1 MTLTDIIP
9 ELNNGIENLTNALI
23 DFGGQQFQLQNSDI
37 FSTYIQNRGTW
48 GLLSTAAIQI
58 LWPRHFEQLFRRYFP
73 N

>member
-37 FSTYIQNRGTW
+37 FSTYIQNPQRYM

-58 LWPRHFEQLFRRYFP
+58 LWPRHF
-73 N
+73 

>member
-37 FSTYIQNRGTW
+37 FSTYIQNP
-48 GLLSTAAIQI
+48 Q
-58 LWPRHFEQLFRRYFP
+58 RYMGVTQYGSDSDSLATSF
-73 N
+73 